1 MHARIMMIGS
11 LVVAGACADLD
22 ASGEREQ
29 LVSAHGQS
37 GLDWAN
43 GWIADAVA
51 HPAQVAENVYT
62 TTAPAPV
69 LVRMATGVMA
79 TNRTVCGTF
88 VTRLFQ
94 NSVGYT
100 SSDFYNSF
108 NRAALD
114 NPMPDCQVGTV
125 SGDQKGTTSPD
136 AAQYRWKIASC
147 ASVGPIK
154 FTPRATIGAI
164 EAGDVLAMTYT
175 DPAQHHGA
183 TGHVMIVR
191 SVPVSSGSLPAGPPG
206 STGYTVEVID
216 STSTPHGATDWRAK
230 NAGQGLGYGTFVLY
244 ANAAGAI
251 VASRWSPSDSSDP
264 DGDDTTIHPLAIG
277 GLQ

>member
-1 MHARIMMIGS
+1 MHLRMLMIGS
-11 LVVAGACADLD
+11 LVMTGACVDPLALE
-22 ASGEREQ
+22 EREQ
-29 LVSAHGQS
+29 MLSANGQR

-43 GWIADAVA
+43 GWIGDAKL
-51 HPAQVAENVYT
+51 HPEQVAENLYT
-62 TTAPAPV
+62 TTSPA
-69 LVRMATGVMA
+69 LVRLAAGVMA

-88 VTRLFQ
+88 ITRLFQ

-108 NRAALD
+108 DKSTL
-114 NPMPDCQVGTV
+114 DCQVGTV
-125 SGDQKGTTSPD
+125 GGDQKGTTSPD
-136 AAQYRWKIASC
+136 AAQYQWKIASC

-154 FTPRATIGAI
+154 FTPRTTIAAV
-164 EAGDVLAMTYT
+164 EAGDVLAMKYT
-175 DPAQHHGA
+175 DPAQHNNA

-191 SVPVSSGSLPAGPPG
+191 SVPVVDASLKPGPQG

-216 STSTPHGATDWRAK
+216 STSTSHGATDWRAL

-244 ANAAGAI
+244 ADSAGAI
-251 VASRWSPSDSSDP
+251 VASRWSPSDSSYN
-264 DGDDTTIHPLAIG
+264 DTTIHPLAIG

>member
-1 MHARIMMIGS
+1 MRTMMVAS
-11 LVVAGACADLD
+11 LMIVGACADPGSGL
-22 ASGEREQ
+22 GEREQ
-29 LVSAHGQS
+29 LLSANAQL

-43 GWIADAVA
+43 GWIDDATA
-51 HPAQVAENVYT
+51 HPDQVTGNVYT
-62 TTAPAPV
+62 TTDPA

-88 VTRLFQ
+88 ITRLYQ

-100 SSDFYNSF
+100 SSDFLNSF
-108 NRAALD
+108 DKSMA
-114 NPMPDCQVGTV
+114 DCQVGS
-125 SGDQKGTTSPD
+125 SGRGTTSPD
-136 AAQYRWKIASC
+136 AAQYQRKIASC

-164 EAGDVLAMTYT
+164 QAGDVLAMKYT
-175 DPAQHHGA
+175 DPDQHSGA

-191 SVPVSSGSLPAGPPG
+191 SVPVADASLAAGPAG

-216 STSTPHGATDWRAK
+216 STLTPHGATDWRALDTK
-230 NAGQGLGYGTFVLY
+230 QGLGHGTFVLY
-244 ANAAGAI
+244 ASAAGAL
-251 VASRWSPSDSSDP
+251 VASRWSPSHPSY
-264 DGDDTTIHPLAIG
+264 DDTTIHPLAVG